1 MNNRVGLGVFGT
13 FGDPNGYQQLFYH
26 GVVFGGS
33 LDLDETKIEFYPG
46 ERLYTVKRELRDG
59 VYTVCLCAYTFVRE
73 LNTERFGT
81 FLGNCI
87 VLQDGYAEADY
98 VFRALNSLHDNVVCN
113 TQNVENSILVPQQV
127 QEVVL
132 REGEEFLALRANV
145 IPVSKTPFFSS
156 AVTEGKE
163 FFVTPNPLSEDDRS
177 TQVTHLFEKALKDFT
192 DTETIY
198 FSFDRNVYEFVVKE
212 AKIEVKDW
220 DDYIEYKPAEAGVV
234 RTKKGIHRGAG
245 MNDAPANHTHP
256 KAPEPEETPAYTTPE
271 PGHEAYMP
279 PLPKTPEERFANSA
293 EEEDDPYRP
302 FDRWDEPIP
311 DNGWPREEV
320 RYRVKEYNRL
330 FTYTNTLLEHMN
342 DATGKKKKS
351 GKTQAAANETSMP
364 VNEYGIEYEG
374 ERRKRRP
381 IGAMIMLGVVIV
393 MGVAAFFVTRSRK
406 AEKEIVKQ
414 EELTPAAIQQ
424 ANVETPDSMINLA
437 DSLVAD
443 TIFADTVNAEQAPVK
458 QPIAKAPVGAVPAPP
473 QPTAAT
479 PSPAPT
485 PAPRPAQSALSLSA
499 PEPAE
504 EEAPRHPLMPRGTS
518 TYMMAQGLHPRP
530 NTMLTGK
537 DIPILGQ
544 MGIKNKTI
552 AELTRLL
559 FDNSPSNIGIIF
571 KGHADDYGAA
581 LLDANKQH
589 FKRYGDNYVCI
600 IEDDGL
606 LRIPAYKSPRLP
618 AVYPK

>member
-13 FGDPNGYQQLFYH
+13 FGEPNGYQQLFYH
-26 GVVFGGS
+26 GVVFSGS

-46 ERLYTVKRELRDG
+46 ERLYAVKRELRDG
-59 VYTVCLCAYTFVRE
+59 VYTVCLCAYSFVRE

-98 VFRALNSLHDNVVCN
+98 VFRAVNALHDNVVCN

-177 TQVTHLFEKALKDFT
+177 TQVTQLFEKALKDFT

-198 FSFDRNVYEFVVKE
+198 FSFDRNVYEFVAKE

-234 RTKKGIHRGAG
+234 RTKKGIHRATGIH
-245 MNDAPANHTHP
+245 DTPTYHTHP
-256 KAPEPEETPAYTTPE
+256 KPAEPEETPAFPTPE

-311 DNGWPREEV
+311 DSGWPREEV

-342 DATGKKKKS
+342 DATGRKKKS
-351 GKTQAAANETSMP
+351 GNAKTSTSDTSMP
-364 VNEYGIEYEG
+364 VNDYGIEYEG

-381 IGAMIMLGVVIV
+381 IGAIILLGTVIVIGVV
-393 MGVAAFFVTRSRK
+393 AFLIARSRK
-406 AEKEIVKQ
+406 AEKELVKQ
-414 EELTPAAIQQ
+414 QEITPAAIQQ

-443 TIFADTVNAEQAPVK
+443 TVFADTVDAEAAPTK
-458 QPIAKAPVGAVPAPP
+458 QPIAKAPIGAPPSPP
-473 QPTAAT
+473 QPTVAVA
-479 PSPAPT
+479 T
-485 PAPRPAQSALSLSA
+485 PAPRSAQSALTLSA
-499 PEPAE
+499 PAPAE
-504 EEAPRHPLMPRGTS
+504 EEAPRHPLMPRETPI
-518 TYMMAQGLHPRP
+518 YMKAQVLHPRP
-530 NTMLTGK
+530 NTELTGK
-537 DIPILGQ
+537 DVPMLHQ

-559 FDNSPSNIGIIF
+559 FDNSPANIGIIY
-571 KGHADDYGAA
+571 KGHEDDYGTA
-581 LLDANKQH
+581 LLNANKQH
-589 FKRYGDNYVCI
+589 FKRYGDNYVCT